1 MSIYYHFC
9 ILLALEPDVSVG
21 VLRELMI
28 LNDGVNWIMIVLG
41 SMVRISWQDEVI
53 HVNELPV
60 ALPLCFS
67 SCLCSLP
74 PPAMN

>member
-1 MSIYYHFC
+1 
-9 ILLALEPDVSVG
+9 
-21 VLRELMI
+21 
-28 LNDGVNWIMIVLG
+28 MIVLG